1 MFVIYFVL
9 FQTKV
14 AMKTQSPERKAQEIA
29 VSNSLGEE
37 TADAERSQAA
47 VGFL

>member
-1 MFVIYFVL
+1 MLYFVS

-14 AMKTQSPERKAQEIA
+14 AMKTQSPERKVQEIA

-47 VGFL
+47 IEKE